1 LCFEFVL
8 LRLCFE
14 MSLPV
19 ESLAILGGGL
29 FILAAWLVNHFASP
43 GSALLIQ
50 LLATISF
57 ALGFGGIALLPI
69 DLAITE
75 VYDVATQDPAGGNGP
90 NATYVPWMV
99 TYWSTFFLAWTIL
112 PLVRES
118 LLSGRFTFCSRLQFG
133 CKKAVRGYIFLLI
146 VSKLGNLMNDTI
158 RRSLT
163 PIISP

>member
-1 LCFEFVL
+1 
-8 LRLCFE
+8 
-14 MSLPV
+14 MSLPL

-29 FILAAWLVNHFASP
+29 FILSAWLVNHFASR
-43 GSALLIQ
+43 GSALLIK

-75 VYDVATQDPAGGNGP
+75 VYDAGTQEPAGGNGP
-90 NATYVPWMV
+90 NATYIPWMV

-118 LLSGRFTFCSRLQFG
+118 LLSGRFTYFSRLQFG
-133 CKKAVRGYIFLLI
+133 CKQAVRGYIFLLV
-146 VSKLGNLMNDTI
+146 VSKLEILKNANFQL
-158 RRSLT
+158 SLT
-163 PIISP
+163 LIVST

>member
-1 LCFEFVL
+1 
-8 LRLCFE
+8 
-14 MSLPV
+14 MSLPL
-19 ESLAILGGGL
+19 ESLAILGGGM
-29 FILAAWLVNHFASP
+29 FILSAWLVNHFASR
-43 GSALLIQ
+43 GSALLIK

-75 VYDVATQDPAGGNGP
+75 VYDVGAHEAAGGSGP

-118 LLSGRFTFCSRLQFG
+118 LLSGRFTYFARLHFG
-133 CKKAVRGYIFLLI
+133 CKQAVRGYIFLLV
-146 VSKLGNLMNDTI
+146 VSKLGT
-158 RRSLT
+158 
-163 PIISP
+163 

>member
-1 LCFEFVL
+1 
-8 LRLCFE
+8 

-29 FILAAWLVNHFASP
+29 FILSAWLVNHFASR
-43 GSALLIQ
+43 GSGLFIQ

-69 DLAITE
+69 DLAITK
-75 VYDVATQDPAGGNGP
+75 VYDEGAQEPAGGYGP
-90 NATYVPWMV
+90 NETYGPWMV

-118 LLSGRFTFCSRLQFG
+118 LLSGRFTFFSRLKFG
-133 CKKAVRGYIFLLI
+133 CKQAIRGYILLLV
-146 VSKLGNLMNDTI
+146 VSEFEKFDE
-158 RRSLT
+158 
-163 PIISP
+163 